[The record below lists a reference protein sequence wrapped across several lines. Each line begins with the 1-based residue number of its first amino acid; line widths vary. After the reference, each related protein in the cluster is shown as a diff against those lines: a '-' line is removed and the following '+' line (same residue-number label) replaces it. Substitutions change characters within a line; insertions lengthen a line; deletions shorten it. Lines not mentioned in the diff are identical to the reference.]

1 MESIESLDQIL
12 VSVGFDKSV
21 VEKEIGIIAR
31 NCNNAINEIRR
42 HLPPYVLILL
52 KFLIQEL
59 YNKDR
64 M

>member
-1 MESIESLDQIL
+1 VESGRSE
-12 VSVGFDKSV
+12 

-42 HLPPYVLILL
+42 HLPPYVLILI